1 MSQTDYSEEQQEVLK
16 EDRNLSVTFQI
27 ICQVEIIPQ
36 TLIIKDFNKIN
47 SIQMLTR
54 KDQLKEN
61 VQQSLNN
68 TCLGIFL

>member
-1 MSQTDYSEEQQEVLK
+1 MSRTDYSEEQQEVLK

-36 TLIIKDFNKIN
+36 ILIIKDFNKIN